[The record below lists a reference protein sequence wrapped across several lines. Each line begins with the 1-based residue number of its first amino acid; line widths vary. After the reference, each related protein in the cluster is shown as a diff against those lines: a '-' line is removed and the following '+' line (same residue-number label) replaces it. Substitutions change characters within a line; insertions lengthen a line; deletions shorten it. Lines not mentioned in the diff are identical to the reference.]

1 MDPKRFGDLL
11 ADGHGGIE
19 RGHGVLKDHANVTT
33 SISSALSIG
42 QLEKILTLKPGL
54 SRSNIARRPR
64 NQIHERLDGHRL
76 AAPRF
81 THNSERFATLDVE
94 GHSAHCLDR
103 AAVGLEI
110 DGEVAYLK
118 QRHR

>member
-1 MDPKRFGDLL
+1 MDSKRFCDLL

-19 RGHGVLKDHANVTT
+19 RGHGVLKDHANVST

-54 SRSNIARRPR
+54 ARPNVARRSR

-76 AAPRF
+76 AAPGF

-94 GHSAHCLDR
+94 GHPRTAWT
-103 AAVGLEI
+103 VPP
-110 DGEVAYLK
+110 
-118 QRHR
+118 